1 MFIFFMN
8 HYFHELKNTQVFCF
22 PTRAYVYL
30 DVYSGHASPFYYTWK
45 ISWNYG
51 KKRKRVSKL
60 CICVFVCVHCS
71 VLTVLI
77 FVDVKYIK
85 TEICGFTEIYGV
97 TF

>member
-1 MFIFFMN
+1 MVKKGK
-8 HYFHELKNTQVFCF
+8 ELVN
-22 PTRAYVYL
+22 
-30 DVYSGHASPFYYTWK
+30 
-45 ISWNYG
+45 
-51 KKRKRVSKL
+51 
-60 CICVFVCVHCS
+60 CVFVCVHCS

>member
-1 MFIFFMN
+1 M
-8 HYFHELKNTQVFCF
+8 LTKNK
-22 PTRAYVYL
+22 
-30 DVYSGHASPFYYTWK
+30 K
-45 ISWNYG
+45 II
-51 KKRKRVSKL
+51 RKIVSKL